1 MSEVPPEV
9 RIAEVGGLFK
19 YLGMSQGECSSKKD
33 KLIRGFFAAIAR
45 SIGFKWSIKLMHV
58 LGRKKEITGY
68 DAAISYLHCAM
79 PNSFYGGVAEYVQ
92 YYVKAKKRVCYI
104 HCDYI
109 NSGTETPYSKS
120 VYMKYDTII
129 GVSKSVAEQFVRAI
143 PQMKEKTVAIYNP
156 INVEKIKNDAQKDP
170 YRYDGNYVNC
180 LTVARLSSEKGVD
193 RFVRVLDK
201 LNSDRVRYYVVG
213 DGKEHQS
220 IETLIQDKGLDGR
233 VFLLGEQDNP
243 YRYMIN
249 ADMLVVPSYHEAAPV
264 VFQEAQVLG
273 LPVFTTNTLSANEM
287 VSDRYGM
294 VVENSEEAMIKGM
307 QKIISDDKRMLE
319 IRRNLEHFQYGDGDV
334 LGAISSVLG

>member
-1 MSEVPPEV
+1 M
-9 RIAEVGGLFK
+9 
-19 YLGMSQGECSSKKD
+19 
-33 KLIRGFFAAIAR
+33 
-45 SIGFKWSIKLMHV
+45 
-58 LGRKKEITGY
+58 
-68 DAAISYLHCAM
+68 
-79 PNSFYGGVAEYVQ
+79 
-92 YYVKAKKRVCYI
+92 
-104 HCDYI
+104 
-109 NSGTETPYSKS
+109 
-120 VYMKYDTII
+120 
-129 GVSKSVAEQFVRAI
+129 
-143 PQMKEKTVAIYNP
+143 
-156 INVEKIKNDAQKDP
+156 
-170 YRYDGNYVNC
+170 
-180 LTVARLSSEKGVD
+180 SSEKGVD